1 MDEARPEKE
10 NGTMIDQIK
19 KYSPIFKKFFELN
32 INLREYSS
40 NIYNFQHNKVYIKR
54 QEVVKHEILEK
65 IKNLFGQDYENL
77 TKIKF
82 DEQLVLNITDHHQV
96 LNHPLLISDNIIANV
111 SKFFQS
117 DKPSPI
123 FVISSGDVPPN
134 NYFSR
139 NGFQLHDKRI
149 PIFSNSEKDE
159 SSCFIPKRDFNFIK
173 KLKDSQRWN
182 EFNIEEQNFLIKEY
196 KKIKSLNFSNCK
208 NYNDQITLIVKNTWP
223 YLFEEKSRK
232 NLPDLIYITQEEL
245 VTKCLL
251 KILDEKN
258 FITNS
263 LFNVNFRE
271 KILNNFRGI
280 VVTWDEANNKG
291 THFFWRKHPHENK
304 SLRLYVQGNSLVPVD
319 ERFKDLAFKLEKE
332 EIRDLLKSGQIYP
345 SLFTTFSLL
354 NFYFGI
360 KPLVG
365 HGSIIYLNLF
375 RDVWIKT
382 LEKSEFV
389 EEINNI
395 KSYEIDS
402 MISGL
407 ALFFARINGKLKT
420 SYAYDII
427 YNEGVSEEYL
437 NRIFEI
443 KFCDLLSI
451 SVPGIYDYISQ
462 KYIPEKEKIK
472 SNIIADDLIG
482 NLIDWL

>member
-1 MDEARPEKE
+1 MGEISAEQDRKI
-10 NGTMIDQIK
+10 MIDQIK
-19 KYSPIFKKFFELN
+19 KHFPIFKKFFELD
-32 INLREYSS
+32 INLREYSD
-40 NIYNFQHNKVYIKR
+40 NIYNFQCNKVYIGR
-54 QEVVKHEILEK
+54 QNIVKSEILEK
-65 IKNLFGQDYENL
+65 TKNLFGQDYENL

-82 DEQLVLNITDHHQV
+82 EEQLVLNITDHHQV

-111 SKFFQS
+111 GKFFQS

-173 KLKDSQRWN
+173 KLKDSQRWG
-182 EFNIEEQNFLIKEY
+182 EFNIDEQNFLIKEY
-196 KKIKSLNFSNCK
+196 EKIKSLDFSTCK

-223 YLFEEKSRK
+223 YLFEEKSRG

-245 VTKCLL
+245 VTRCLL
-251 KILDEKN
+251 KILDGKN
-258 FITNS
+258 FITEF
-263 LFNVNFRE
+263 LFNMGFRE
-271 KILNNFRGI
+271 RILNNFRGI

-291 THFFWRKHPHENK
+291 THFFWRKHPYENK
-304 SLRLYVQGNSLVPVD
+304 SLRLYVRGDSLVPVD

-332 EIRDLLKSGQIYP
+332 KIRDLLKNGQIYP

-382 LEKSEFV
+382 LEKSEFA
-389 EEINNI
+389 EEVDNI

-420 SYAYDII
+420 SYAYDVI
-427 YNEGVSEEYL
+427 YNGGTSEEYL
-437 NRIFEI
+437 NKFFEM
-443 KFCDLLSI
+443 KFSDLLSI

-462 KYIPEKEKIK
+462 KYIPGEEKIK
-472 SNIIADDLIG
+472 SNISAD
-482 NLIDWL
+482 NLAEKIINWL